1 MNPITSQISA
11 PTLPAGCQHGVC
23 ERCTICFFCDV
34 GLPANETDITAGLSA
49 SEPFPILHDTDWLS
63 EDLQAPDTAL
73 TLSAPA
79 SRVVTTGAFPVT
91 SQGPAN
97 FQTGLSAPQQQQWSG
112 YSSAQQ
118 AVAGQNAAM
127 SQQNFSM
134 QMPAFQPQS
143 PSLQSLR
150 PAPQPQSHTQ
160 APDQILDTLDKALT
174 GNDIPADV
182 KAQLMEA
189 YMANKSTNS
198 SNAQMD
204 SQPSWQQQQFLDS
217 RTASE
222 QAAYA
227 AMLNGPIDN
236 VPRSFSNT
244 HNNMSG
250 AAWDLSQS
258 LQHPRFGVQQAS
270 QLQGSGNRSAPFAA
284 AQAPV
289 QASRAPANH
298 THMGQSFQGMPSAPQ
313 VNRQRPS
320 YGALMENGGLQHSG
334 AGLAVRQ
341 AQDMLQRNS
350 AQPLQNQAH
359 ASMLQQQGQ
368 PVNHRQGGTAQANA
382 LAPGGS
388 LQALSQPAS
397 IPPVAP
403 ASASASLFEAW
414 SLADLA
420 SPQQMPQ
427 SNGSPMGSG
436 NLQPDLFNVGPADQ
450 ARGSSGLSASL
461 LPDRRSL
468 SPQTSQGLVPGQAPF
483 AAAGPALTRDQL
495 LAAQQAQ
502 HAQQPRQAMPGLPDG
517 GQLLPGQPRAVPLRA
532 GPPPQ
537 GDRRQPARGP
547 QHANALPQQ
556 PLPALYQSNSQQ
568 SSDASCGLGGPL
580 GGPTYSSQFLPLA
593 SQASFYSLS
602 VLHSSIQAT

>member
-1 MNPITSQISA
+1 M
-11 PTLPAGCQHGVC
+11 C
-23 ERCTICFFCDV
+23 CFCAV
-34 GLPANETDITAGLSA
+34 GLPANEPDITAGLSA
-49 SEPFPILHDTDWLS
+49 SEPFPILHDTDWLP

-91 SQGPAN
+91 TQGPAN
-97 FQTGLSAPQQQQWSG
+97 FQTGLSAPQHQQWSG

-143 PSLQSLR
+143 HGLQSLR

-160 APDQILDTLDKALT
+160 APDQILDTLEKALT
-174 GNDIPADV
+174 GNVPADV
-182 KAQLMEA
+182 KAHVMAQF
-189 YMANKSTNS
+189 MANKSKNS
-198 SNAQMD
+198 SNSQME

-222 QAAYA
+222 QGAAYA
-227 AMLNGPIDN
+227 AMLNGSIDN
-236 VPRSFSNT
+236 VPSKLSNM

-258 LQHPRFGVQQAS
+258 LQQPRFGVQQAS

-298 THMGQSFQGMPSAPQ
+298 NHMGQSFQGMPSDPQ

-320 YGALMENGGLQHSG
+320 YGALMQNGGLQHSG
-334 AGLAVRQ
+334 GGLAVRQ
-341 AQDMLQRNS
+341 AQDMLQRKS

-368 PVNHRQGGTAQANA
+368 PVNHRQGGTAQAIA
-382 LAPGGS
+382 LAPGDS
-388 LQALSQPAS
+388 LQAPSQPAS
-397 IPPVAP
+397 IPPVALTP
-403 ASASASLFEAW
+403 ASASLFEAW

-420 SPQQMPQ
+420 NPQQMPQ
-427 SNGSPMGSG
+427 SISSPMGSG

-468 SPQTSQGLVPGQAPF
+468 SPQASQGLVPEQAPF
-483 AAAGPALTRDQL
+483 AAAGTALTRDQL

-502 HAQQPRQAMPGLPDG
+502 HAQQARQAMPGLPVG
-517 GQLLPGQPRAVPLRA
+517 GQLPPGQPRAVPLRA

-537 GDRRQPARGP
+537 GDRLQPARGP

-593 SQASFYSLS
+593 SQASFYSF
-602 VLHSSIQAT
+602 